1 MMGLTS
7 GHHPNSQCVGC
18 ESSGWPL
25 FFPAHHLRK
34 AHKIGKMNP
43 SSGWS
48 ESLPCRT
55 CTQGGGAG
63 KISPILST
71 WNRKVSN
78 TFTCMLK
85 PSVCLQNCVPALA
98 WISFL
103 SSNMCSN
110 TVSEEGLVA
119 GGPPHTFH
127 RTKLGQGGT
136 GSSKSAIWRPWAK
149 PNASP
154 SALQRAKTPDI
165 SSEGAWELPADLLP
179 SSASCDGWLLVT
191 ALMLFPCPR
200 SLGGH
205 VYF

>member
-103 SSNMCSN
+103 SSLPCVQTRFLRKVWWLEVHHTLS
-110 TVSEEGLVA
+110 T
-119 GGPPHTFH
+119 GPSLGKAVQGAANQLFGDPGQNQMHH
-127 RTKLGQGGT
+127 PLLSRERKLQIFLLKVPGNYQ
-136 GSSKSAIWRPWAK
+136 
-149 PNASP
+149 
-154 SALQRAKTPDI
+154 QI
-165 SSEGAWELPADLLP
+165 SSLPVPVVMAGCLLLP
-179 SSASCDGWLLVT
+179 
-191 ALMLFPCPR
+191 
-200 SLGGH
+200 
-205 VYF
+205 